1 MLDVLEQV
9 NRIAAAPSV
18 AAVWDLAVAHFAS
31 HGFARV
37 NYGMTRFRK
46 AGGIGDPDDAV
57 YLTSFPA
64 SYSNFY
70 FRDGFYAR
78 TAPYRWALEN
88 RGSSCTWRW
97 VEEKARAG
105 LLAPDELEAVQ
116 RNAQWQL
123 RAGVTIS
130 FPDVT
135 TRQRG
140 AIGLAGDPGLD
151 HDQVDAIWAEHGLG
165 LEAVAHVMHLR
176 LCQLPLPVRRPQLS
190 QRQREALEWVT
201 EGKTMQDI
209 ATLMGISTAMVEKH
223 LRLARQALDVDST
236 AQAVAK
242 AALLNQIFLP
252 AAPPQ
257 VRNPLLT

>member
-1 MLDVLEQV
+1 MSDVLDQL

-18 AAVWDLAVAHFAS
+18 ATVWQLAVAHFS
-31 HGFARV
+31 RHGFSRV

-46 AGGIGDPDDAV
+46 AGGIGNPDDAV
-57 YLTSFPA
+57 YLTSFPPE
-64 SYSNFY
+64 YSNFY

-88 RGSSCTWRW
+88 RGASCTWRW

-105 LLAPDELEAVQ
+105 LLAVDELEAVQ

-123 RAGVTIS
+123 RAGITIS

-140 AIGLAGDPGLD
+140 ALGLAADPGMD
-151 HDQVDAIWAEHGLG
+151 HDQVDAIWDAQGAG
-165 LEAVAHVMHLR
+165 LEAVAQVMHLR

-190 QRQREALEWVT
+190 LRQREALEWVA

-209 ATLMGISTAMVEKH
+209 ATLMGISVAMVEKH

-242 AALLNQIFLP
+242 AALLNQIFQP
-252 AAPPQ
+252 APQ
-257 VRNPLLT
+257 VGNS